1 MKIEELS
8 GKSVKEAWERLEDL
22 TVMELKEICR
32 ENFRRGYSRM
42 TKESLKNEVMM
53 AAVDMFLLKTEP
65 ISWSE
70 EDTEDATQTIEEGS
84 PMTQTTERKTAA
96 SAMREIAVMNSA
108 GDAND
113 TTRFWAITKVLKGYT
128 LAVLKEINE
137 QNGFGLKDRGL
148 RKEYYVFEL
157 AKWQYVHWPP

>member
-70 EDTEDATQTIEEGS
+70 EDTEDAT
-84 PMTQTTERKTAA
+84 
-96 SAMREIAVMNSA
+96 
-108 GDAND
+108 
-113 TTRFWAITKVLKGYT
+113 
-128 LAVLKEINE
+128 
-137 QNGFGLKDRGL
+137 
-148 RKEYYVFEL
+148 
-157 AKWQYVHWPP
+157 